1 MRLLISSFLV
11 VLFNGILQA
20 QENCSF
26 PNICFKEN
34 ERVLYHVYYNVS
46 FIWVHAG
53 EVTFSTTIEN
63 YNNRDIFHIIGDG
76 KTYPSYDWIF
86 KVRDRYETYLD
97 INELV
102 PLKFIRNVNEG
113 GYKIYNH
120 VVFNHAENKATSTNG
135 IFKIPKCAQ
144 DVLSSIYYAR
154 NIDFRG
160 KKKGDKVFFNMFL
173 DDKVYPIYLTYLGKE
188 RIKTRYGTFNSIKF
202 SPTLIAGTIFKEGD
216 AMTVW
221 VSDDANHVPVR
232 INSPISVGSI
242 KVDLMQFSNLKYPFT
257 SLISKN

>member
-53 EVTFSTTIEN
+53 EVTFSTSMES
-63 YNNRDIFHIIGDG
+63 YNNKDIFHIIGDG

-97 INELV
+97 VNELV

-120 VVFNHAENKATSTNG
+120 IVFN
-135 IFKIPKCAQ
+135 
-144 DVLSSIYYAR
+144 L
-154 NIDFRG
+154 
-160 KKKGDKVFFNMFL
+160 
-173 DDKVYPIYLTYLGKE
+173 
-188 RIKTRYGTFNSIKF
+188 
-202 SPTLIAGTIFKEGD
+202 
-216 AMTVW
+216 
-221 VSDDANHVPVR
+221 
-232 INSPISVGSI
+232 
-242 KVDLMQFSNLKYPFT
+242 
-257 SLISKN
+257 SLIHI

>member
-63 YNNRDIFHIIGDG
+63 YNNKDIFHIIGDG

-86 KVRDRYETYLD
+86 KVRDRYETYVDTSHLQP
-97 INELV
+97 I
-102 PLKFIRNVNEG
+102 KFIRNR
-113 GYKIYNH
+113 
-120 VVFNHAENKATSTNG
+120 
-135 IFKIPKCAQ
+135 IP
-144 DVLSSIYYAR
+144 
-154 NIDFRG
+154 
-160 KKKGDKVFFNMFL
+160 
-173 DDKVYPIYLTYLGKE
+173 
-188 RIKTRYGTFNSIKF
+188 
-202 SPTLIAGTIFKEGD
+202 
-216 AMTVW
+216 
-221 VSDDANHVPVR
+221 
-232 INSPISVGSI
+232 
-242 KVDLMQFSNLKYPFT
+242 
-257 SLISKN
+257 

>member
-1 MRLLISSFLV
+1 MTRSFDFV
-11 VLFNGILQA
+11 W
-20 QENCSF
+20 E
-26 PNICFKEN
+26 
-34 ERVLYHVYYNVS
+34 
-46 FIWVHAG
+46 VHS
-53 EVTFSTTIEN
+53 EWMQ
-63 YNNRDIFHIIGDG
+63 YGDG

-97 INELV
+97 VNELV

>member
-1 MRLLISSFLV
+1 MRLLISI
-11 VLFNGILQA
+11 ILLLISTNIKA
-20 QENCSF
+20 QESCTF

-34 ERVLYHVYYNVS
+34 ESVLYHVYYNVS
-46 FIWVHAG
+46 FIWVNAG
-53 EVTFSTTIEN
+53 EVNFTTAKEKIGN
-63 YNNRDIFHIIGDG
+63 KDVFHIIGDG

-86 KVRDRYETYLD
+86 KVRDRYESFID
-97 INELV
+97 ANELI
-102 PLKFIRNVNEG
+102 PIKFIRNVNEG
-113 GYKIYNH
+113 SYQIYNH
-120 VVFNHAENKATSTNG
+120 VLFNNAENKATSTNG
-135 IFKIPKCAQ
+135 TFKVPKCVQ

-154 NIDFRG
+154 NIDFSN

-188 RIKTRYGTFNSIKF
+188 KIKTKYGTFNSIKF

-242 KVDLMQFSNLKYPFT
+242 KVDLMKFTNLKYPFT